1 MLFFP
6 IQKPDSS
13 IGSSIGIA
21 RSWPERIFST
31 RVHIQNQRVLSRR
44 LFMHLAPRPLRGA
57 FVFLICAAALALPA
71 AAQTQK
77 TRLRVDDY
85 QIEAELQPKTHRLIA
100 HTKVRFTALED
111 ISVATFELH
120 NALRPTRIAD
130 AEGHTLSAERITQE
144 NAIRIALPSGLA
156 KDASTT
162 LEIDYE
168 GSLSSADDSPVQG
181 LKLAYVGDNT
191 SYLLYAGRWFP
202 VSGYGIN
209 RFTATMKITV
219 PAGWTVIGSGAQDR
233 PAASGR
239 SNFGDVPSNSFLPSP
254 TTQAAQKEKVPARS
268 RPRTTAPAKEPALPA
283 MAGGKTFT
291 FTWTKPSFPGTI
303 IAGDFQESI
312 SNEVG
317 LNLKVFFKP
326 NHKDM
331 VSNLTETAARE
342 FQFYSA
348 HLGPPLTNNLS
359 IVELPDDT
367 VPSAWAPE
375 VAAIAGRAMTGKLN
389 YRLLANTIAHQ
400 WWGADVSPASKSDWW
415 LSDGFARY
423 SEARYVESAA
433 GEAAFNEAIKD
444 LEVGALAY
452 DTVPLSSVGRLDPFA
467 PEFQALVTDKG
478 AIILNMLRW
487 VIGDAAFDKTVR
499 TFVQQYAGK
508 AASMDDFSKLAEQN
522 YGEQLTWFFSQWID
536 STGAPEFKTKYTV
549 YRVAKGFR
557 VVGEIAQD
565 LDLFR
570 MPVELKIDTDG
581 ESETKRVEV
590 VGTNSAFQVETFGKP
605 RRITIDPDNR
615 VLKNSRELKVR
626 ASIMRGQGLVEQGDL
641 AGALQEFQRALDV
654 NKNSSLAHYRVAEVF
669 FLQKNYQAAANAYRE
684 ALNGDGDPRWV
695 EVWSHVRLGNIFDI
709 TGQRE
714 RATNEYRQALQT
726 NDNTQGAMEEAR
738 KYLSTP
744 YQRKQSKEGM

>member
-1 MLFFP
+1 
-6 IQKPDSS
+6 
-13 IGSSIGIA
+13 
-21 RSWPERIFST
+21 
-31 RVHIQNQRVLSRR
+31 
-44 LFMHLAPRPLRGA
+44 MHYASRPLRR
-57 FVFLICAAALALPA
+57 VVVLLVSMAALVLPA
-71 AAQTQK
+71 AAAERA
-77 TRLRVDDY
+77 RLRVDDY
-85 QIEAELQPKTHRLIA
+85 QIQAELQPKTHRLVA
-100 HTKVRFTALED
+100 HTRVKFTALED

-130 AEGHTLSAERITQE
+130 AEGHTLSAERITQD
-144 NAIRIALPSGLA
+144 NAIRIALPTGLS

-168 GSLSSADDSPVQG
+168 GTLSSADDSPVQG
-181 LKLAYVGDNT
+181 LKLAYVGDET

-202 VSGYGIN
+202 VSGYGTN

-219 PAGWTVIGSGAQDR
+219 PAGWTVIGSGAQAAGSAEVSA
-233 PAASGR
+233 PAAAV
-239 SNFGDVPSNSFLPSP
+239 VP
-254 TTQAAQKEKVPARS
+254 AAQKEEAEPKLQRGRRRTPVP
-268 RPRTTAPAKEPALPA
+268 PKKEPVKKQPPLPA

-291 FTWTKPSFPGTI
+291 FEWTKPSFPGTI
-303 IAGDFQESI
+303 IAGNFQQSS
-312 SNEVG
+312 SNAVG
-317 LNLKVFFKP
+317 LNLHVFFKP
-326 NHKDM
+326 VHKDL
-331 VSNLTETAARE
+331 VSLYTETAVRE
-342 FQFYSA
+342 FQYYSA
-348 HLGPPLTNNLS
+348 RLGPPLSNTLNL
-359 IVELPDDT
+359 VEIPDDT

-375 VAAIAGRAMTGKLN
+375 IAAMSSRALSGKVN

-400 WWGADVSPASKSDWW
+400 WWGVDISPATRSDWW

-423 SEARYVESAA
+423 SEARYVEYAA
-433 GEAAFNEAIKD
+433 GQAAFSEAVKD
-444 LEVGALAY
+444 MEVGALAY

-487 VIGDAAFDKTVR
+487 VIGDAAFDKSVR
-499 TFVQQYAGK
+499 AFLQQYTGK
-508 AASMDDFSKLAEQN
+508 PATVDNFRRIAEQN
-522 YGEQLTWFFSQWID
+522 YGESLTWFFSQWID

-557 VVGEIAQD
+557 VVGEISQD

-581 ESETKRVEV
+581 QSEQKRVEV

-605 RRITIDPDNR
+605 RRITIDPQNR
-615 VLKNSRELKVR
+615 VLKNSSELKTR

-641 AGALQEFQRALDV
+641 AAALQEFQKALDV
-654 NKNSSLAHYRVAEVF
+654 NKHSSLAHYRIAEVF

-684 ALNGDGDPRWV
+684 SLNGDGEPRWT
-695 EVWSHVRLGNIFDI
+695 EVWSHIQLGKIFDI

-738 KYLSTP
+738 KYLSNP
-744 YQRKQSKEGM
+744 YQRKESKEGE